1 MLEKEKEK
9 RMQTQNT
16 SIGQRYSRA
25 VGGIGLLACALLMT
39 TGCGIRRFRDPETG
53 HVIYE
58 SHRFGNHEKFESIT
72 ATYITRSG
80 ATNTICIRGYISDQ
94 VSGIKAAF
102 EGAGTLSGNAAAAM
116 VKP

>member
-1 MLEKEKEK
+1 METSTQTDK
-9 RMQTQNT
+9 RKINYET
-16 SIGQRYSRA
+16 STKSIAKFARRLA
-25 VGGIGLLACALLMT
+25 LLAIVAVAVSA
-39 TGCGIRRFRDPETG
+39 CGVRRFRDPETG

-80 ATNTICIRGYISDQ
+80 ATNTICIKGYVSDQ

-102 EGAGTLSGNAAAAM
+102 EGAGTLSGKAAAAM

>member
-1 MLEKEKEK
+1 ME
-9 RMQTQNT
+9 T
-16 SIGQRYSRA
+16 STPKKLA
-25 VGGIGLLACALLMT
+25 VAKTPSFNKLPSSLARRLALLAIVAGVAS
-39 TGCGIRRFRDPETG
+39 GCGIRRFRDPETG